1 MADEMIFWDDMW
13 NQSSTDPKRIN
24 TKTSSEC
31 CGNWDKEGKCNCKN
45 KNNENTN

>member
-1 MADEMIFWDDMW
+1 MADDMIFWDDMW
-13 NQSSTDPKRIN
+13 NQNAAKPEPTPIPST
-24 TKTSSEC
+24 C